1 MIFNGYEPC
10 RYLFDEKL
18 CQEIPEIDVIFGS
31 HTHHHFE
38 HGEINN
44 GVLMAAA
51 GKYGYYLVKLIL
63 RLKMEKSLIKSPKFI
78 LLKHFLGRDTF

>member
-1 MIFNGYEPC
+1 MSVS
-10 RYLFDEKL
+10 FDEKL

-44 GVLMAAA
+44 GA
-51 GKYGYYLVKLIL
+51 GKYAIIYEA

-78 LLKHFLGRDTF
+78 LLKHFL

>member
-1 MIFNGYEPC
+1 MSVS
-10 RYLFDEKL
+10 FDEKL

-51 GKYGYYLVKLIL
+51 GKYGYYLGLIL

-78 LLKHFLGRDTF
+78 LLKHFP